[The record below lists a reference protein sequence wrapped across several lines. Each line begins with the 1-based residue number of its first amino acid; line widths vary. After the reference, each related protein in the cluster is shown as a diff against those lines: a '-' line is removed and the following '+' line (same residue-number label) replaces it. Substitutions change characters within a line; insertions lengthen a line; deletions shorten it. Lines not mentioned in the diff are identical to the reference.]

1 MGKQGTVAATA
12 ASMKSKSAST
22 HSGPSHKN
30 VVHGGRS
37 AAPPSSGGKTKPIK
51 GSDRGG
57 V

>member
-1 MGKQGTVAATA
+1 MAKSGTPAATA
-12 ASMKSKSAST
+12 AHMKAKAGSAR
-22 HSGPSHKN
+22 HGPSNKN

-37 AAPPSSGGKTKPIK
+37 AGKPTSGGRTGPIK